1 MVFDKCYLKNIPPLS
16 NLGSNL
22 FKIEKNDNASFV
34 IGWGDSTLNVK
45 STVISLLTLDT
56 GSRHYNKKLC
66 TNPDLWLHEILSDY
80 SLNFRKE
87 LINPSNCQS
96 SCANKSRHCVAC
108 TNEDYYKCK
117 VSGQCVHPALR
128 CDGHRQ
134 CKYGEDEENCFEEYK
149 NNARKEATYICKNF
163 LNITTFAR
171 VCDSNW

>member
-1 MVFDKCYLKNIPPLS
+1 M
-16 NLGSNL
+16 
-22 FKIEKNDNASFV
+22 
-34 IGWGDSTLNVK
+34 
-45 STVISLLTLDT
+45 ISLLTLDT
-56 GSRHYNKKLC
+56 DWRDEELC
-66 TNPDLWLHEILSDY
+66 TNPQFWLQQRLTKSINEEIIDPNY
-80 SLNFRKE
+80 
-87 LINPSNCQS
+87 CQN
-96 SCANKSRHCVAC
+96 SCAIKSRDCVAC
-108 TNEDYYKCK
+108 TNEDYYQCK

>member
-1 MVFDKCYLKNIPPLS
+1 M
-16 NLGSNL
+16 LGSNL
-22 FKIEKNDNASFV
+22 FKIEKMTMDICLWVRWFH
-34 IGWGDSTLNVK
+34 LK
-45 STVISLLTLDT
+45 STAISLLTLDT
-56 GSRHYNKKLC
+56 GSRHYNWKIC
-66 TNPDLWLHEILSDY
+66 THPQLWLQDKLEDSWNDRVEIS
-80 SLNFRKE
+80 
-87 LINPSNCQS
+87 NPNNCQS
-96 SCANKSRHCVAC
+96 SCAIKSRDCVAC
-108 TNEDYYKCK
+108 TNEDYFKCK

>member
-1 MVFDKCYLKNIPPLS
+1 M
-16 NLGSNL
+16 
-22 FKIEKNDNASFV
+22 
-34 IGWGDSTLNVK
+34 
-45 STVISLLTLDT
+45 ISLLTLDIV
-56 GSRHYNKKLC
+56 GRYIKLC
-66 TNPDLWLHEILSDY
+66 TNPQLWLQEILTDIWIDID
-80 SLNFRKE
+80 E
-87 LINPSNCQS
+87 EIINPNNCQS
-96 SCANKSRHCVAC
+96 SCANKSRDCVAC

-171 VCDSNW
+171 VCDGNW

>member
-1 MVFDKCYLKNIPPLS
+1 MIAQEPYRS
-16 NLGSNL
+16 R
-22 FKIEKNDNASFV
+22 
-34 IGWGDSTLNVK
+34 VK
-45 STVISLLTLDT
+45 STVISLLTLDI
-56 GSRHYNKKLC
+56 GSRYYNKKLC
-66 TNPDLWLHEILSDY
+66 TIPQLWLQEQLTEKSIFVKLLVSKKNQK
-80 SLNFRKE
+80 LLKQLLR
-87 LINPSNCQS
+87 NPNNCQS
-96 SCANKSRHCVAC
+96 SCANKSRDCVAC

>member
-1 MVFDKCYLKNIPPLS
+1 M
-16 NLGSNL
+16 
-22 FKIEKNDNASFV
+22 
-34 IGWGDSTLNVK
+34 
-45 STVISLLTLDT
+45 ISLLTLDT
-56 GSRHYNKKLC
+56 GPYYDEKLC
-66 TNPDLWLHEILSDY
+66 TNPQLWLQEILTDSID
-80 SLNFRKE
+80 SNLKQLLR
-87 LINPSNCQS
+87 NPNNCQS
-96 SCANKSRHCVAC
+96 SCANKSRACVAC

-171 VCDSNW
+171 VCDGNW

>member
-1 MVFDKCYLKNIPPLS
+1 M
-16 NLGSNL
+16 
-22 FKIEKNDNASFV
+22 
-34 IGWGDSTLNVK
+34 
-45 STVISLLTLDT
+45 ISLLTFDT
-56 GSRHYNKKLC
+56 GSEHYKLCANPELWLQEILTDYYGNDRNKK
-66 TNPDLWLHEILSDY
+66 DKI
-80 SLNFRKE
+80 
-87 LINPSNCQS
+87 INPNNCQS
-96 SCANKSRHCVAC
+96 SCANKSRDCVAC

>member
-1 MVFDKCYLKNIPPLS
+1 MLRDSSWNLIDK
-16 NLGSNL
+16 
-22 FKIEKNDNASFV
+22 V
-34 IGWGDSTLNVK
+34 LNP
-45 STVISLLTLDT
+45 
-56 GSRHYNKKLC
+56 N
-66 TNPDLWLHEILSDY
+66 
-80 SLNFRKE
+80 
-87 LINPSNCQS
+87 NCQS
-96 SCANKSRHCVAC
+96 SCANKSRDCVAC
-108 TNEDYYKCK
+108 TNKDYYKCE